1 MTTRKSEKSVEGK
14 IIIQREIVE
23 KIAGLAGRGV
33 EGIHSIGK
41 STLIPFG
48 DPDRRGIDA
57 EVGEQEV
64 ALDLEVVIEYG
75 VNLSKVIADLRARL
89 AEQIKKMAGRT
100 LVEVNVNVV
109 GIHMPEEE
117 KPEPEPKP
125 PRVR

>member
-1 MTTRKSEKSVEGK
+1 M
-14 IIIQREIVE
+14 
-23 KIAGLAGRGV
+23 
-33 EGIHSIGK
+33 GK

-75 VNLSKVIADLRARL
+75 VDLSKVVAELRARL

-100 LVEVNVNVV
+100 LVEANVKVV
-109 GIHMPEEE
+109 GIHMPEQE
-117 KPEPEPKP
+117 KSEPEPKP